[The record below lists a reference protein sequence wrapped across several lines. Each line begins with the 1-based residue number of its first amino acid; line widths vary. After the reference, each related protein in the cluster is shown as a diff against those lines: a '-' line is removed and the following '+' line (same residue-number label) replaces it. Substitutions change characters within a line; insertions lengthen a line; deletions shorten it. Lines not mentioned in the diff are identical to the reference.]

1 MNLEDGQHPSDHM
14 SRLVVHVEGPTEE
27 TFVREVLRPHLTAFG
42 YEAVWSRIVG
52 NARLD
57 RRSGGIKGWP
67 SVRKDVIEHLRG
79 NPGCRATTM
88 VDYYALPQTG
98 SKAWPG
104 RANAGTLPLAN
115 RADHVEQ
122 AIFTDFTAVAGYPV
136 ARLFR
141 PFVTMHE
148 FEGLLFSDCHA
159 FSLGIGMP
167 ELEEHFQKI
176 RADFATPEE
185 INDSPMTAPSKR
197 VEQVVPG
204 YSKPIFGNLAILEVG
219 LDKIRAECPHF
230 RKWLEDLE
238 TWVQH

>member
-1 MNLEDGQHPSDHM
+1 M

-27 TFVREVLRPHLTAFG
+27 TFVREILQPHLRAFG

-67 SVRKDVIEHLRG
+67 GVRKDVIEHLQG

-88 VDYYALPQTG
+88 VDYYALPQSG

-104 RANAGTLPLAN
+104 RANAATFPLAN

-122 AIFTDFTAVAGYPV
+122 AVLNDFTAQAGFHL

-148 FEGLLFSDCHA
+148 FEGLLFSDCAA
-159 FSLGIGMP
+159 FSNGIGMP
-167 ELEEHFQKI
+167 KLEGHFQNI
-176 RADFATPEE
+176 RDQFSTPEE

-197 VEQVVPG
+197 VELLVPG
-204 YSKPIFGNLAILEVG
+204 YSKPFLGNLAILAVG

-230 RKWLEDLE
+230 GKWLKDLE
-238 TWVQH
+238 TWIP